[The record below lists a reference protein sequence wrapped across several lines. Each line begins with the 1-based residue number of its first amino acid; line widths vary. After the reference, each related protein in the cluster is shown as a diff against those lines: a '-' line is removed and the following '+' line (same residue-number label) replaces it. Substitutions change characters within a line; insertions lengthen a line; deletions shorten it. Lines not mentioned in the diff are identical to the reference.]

1 MLTPLERDGIC
12 VLEAPVS
19 IPAWVIEMLFQFM
32 LLGYAFSSPLP
43 QQLLVDLL
51 LGLRLGEKDVD
62 VEEMSESEENI
73 ME

>member
-1 MLTPLERDGIC
+1 
-12 VLEAPVS
+12 
-19 IPAWVIEMLFQFM
+19 M